1 MSRRSDRRAKSMRL
15 PQEADAPDISVTM
28 WRGKHRSQ
36 ARPKGED
43 RHYHAWRR
51 GLQFD
56 PLGNMR
62 TCACGF
68 TVDVSTGRAY
78 TPPFCE
84 VCGAIIEGDD
94 CAECAVSTESDVLDV
109 SKPGD
114 LTIIVSDLFFTR
126 FGAEYRIWLKRLYI
140 GYARHDSSGAWYGH
154 FVPTRTIAPYFVKAS
169 TLWGTADQ
177 MQKVL
182 EGK

>member
-1 MSRRSDRRAKSMRL
+1 MSRKKRDRFYEPREAV
-15 PQEADAPDISVTM
+15 EADIGVM
-28 WRGKHRSQ
+28 LWRGKHRNQ
-36 ARPKGED
+36 MRREDED

-51 GLQFD
+51 GLQSD

-68 TVDVSTGRAY
+68 IVDVSTGRAY
-78 TPPFCE
+78 TPLFCE
-84 VCGAIIEGDD
+84 VCGAIIEGDFCAD
-94 CAECAVSTESDVLDV
+94 CAIPAEQDVLDV

-154 FVPTRTIAPYFVKAS
+154 FVPTRTIAPYFVMTS
-169 TLWGTADQ
+169 TLWGAADQ